1 MSDKYE
7 MAGQIKLINST
18 QTFDSGFTKREFV
31 VTSEDDKYPQDVKFE
46 VVKDGC
52 DKLDDY
58 NVGDNVTVSFNIR
71 GNEYNDKY
79 YVNLQCWR
87 MEQQAGTQ
95 SVAEAK
101 VEAGQDEP
109 VSVEGDSSSELPF

>member
-1 MSDKYE
+1 MSNKYE
-7 MAGQIKLINST
+7 LQGQIKLINDT
-18 QTFDSGFTKREFV
+18 QTFDSGFQKREFV

-52 DKLDDY
+52 EKLDDY
-58 NVGDNVTVSFNIR
+58 NVGDNVNVSFNIR
-71 GNEYNDKY
+71 GNEFKDKF

-87 MEQQAGTQ
+87 MEAQAGTQ
-95 SVAEAK
+95 TVAQAK

-109 VSVEGDSSSELPF
+109 SEVVDDDSQLPF